1 MRNEDLEKI
10 FICIKEFIKRV
21 GAIPMAVGGV
31 ENHIHIL
38 ATLPKDKALSDYVR
52 TIKANSSRWIKALDA
67 HYSKFSWQ
75 IGYGAFSVSP
85 SHLNKVIAYIRCQSE
100 SYKLIL

>member
-1 MRNEDLEKI
+1 MANRLLKTIYITFHVARASVRMRNEDLEKI

-52 TIKANSSRWIKALDA
+52 TIKANSSRCTL
-67 HYSKFSWQ
+67 
-75 IGYGAFSVSP
+75 
-85 SHLNKVIAYIRCQSE
+85 
-100 SYKLIL
+100 

>member
-1 MRNEDLEKI
+1 MANRLLKTIYHISCVACKRANANENLEKI

-38 ATLPKDKALSDYVR
+38 ATLPKDKALSDYVKR
-52 TIKANSSRWIKALDA
+52 
-67 HYSKFSWQ
+67 
-75 IGYGAFSVSP
+75 
-85 SHLNKVIAYIRCQSE
+85 
-100 SYKLIL
+100 

>member
-10 FICIKEFIKRV
+10 FICIKEIIKRV

-52 TIKANSSRWIKALDA
+52 TIKTNSSRWIKTLDA
-67 HYSKFSWQ
+67 HYKILVADRLWCVLRQ
-75 IGYGAFSVSP
+75 P
-85 SHLNKVIAYIRCQSE
+85 IAS
-100 SYKLIL
+100 